1 VISRALGE
9 DIFGGPPQRG
19 ASVPV
24 EKALLT
30 WFRGHDIAHTAALPT
45 TDYSWDPVFGHEP
58 FMAMQEVLADV
69 YGLLLALTPSWL
81 ALSGL
86 SPVDLCDTFMAEL
99 LHYLRRGGWLYGDAG
114 AAYVELSYLAMNGHV
129 EVTEDGHMSWD
140 TERLH
145 EGMRGLA
152 KLLAETVLAPTDA
165 GPCQGLWG
173 RYGWPAET
181 PAARVFERMSRR
193 LSGIPTALAYGNY
206 PNAISPEG

>member
-1 VISRALGE
+1 
-9 DIFGGPPQRG
+9 
-19 ASVPV
+19 
-24 EKALLT
+24 
-30 WFRGHDIAHTAALPT
+30 
-45 TDYSWDPVFGHEP
+45 
-58 FMAMQEVLADV
+58 
-69 YGLLLALTPSWL
+69 
-81 ALSGL
+81 
-86 SPVDLCDTFMAEL
+86 
-99 LHYLRRGGWLYGDAG
+99 
-114 AAYVELSYLAMNGHV
+114 
-129 EVTEDGHMSWD
+129 
-140 TERLH
+140 LH